1 MRLEQT
7 LVPRAEA
14 GAGRTQGRWYP
25 THGSQRAQ
33 PSRLLAPALPL
44 HGGEADETLNPPALP
59 LLDSGSHINVGDHL
73 PPLNRTPSD
82 SPQTASGRRSGAAA
96 ELGCP
101 YISSPLIHTKSFER
115 RAKAARSADVAS

>member
-14 GAGRTQGRWYP
+14 GAGRTQVRWYP
-25 THGSQRAQ
+25 THGYQRDQ

-59 LLDSGSHINVGDHL
+59 LLDSGSHINVTDH
-73 PPLNRTPSD
+73 PPRPTRVLSRSFRSARGPRSGG
-82 SPQTASGRRSGAAA
+82 TAQLGRRLWAS
-96 ELGCP
+96 
-101 YISSPLIHTKSFER
+101 
-115 RAKAARSADVAS
+115 AARIS

>member
-14 GAGRTQGRWYP
+14 GAGRTQVRWYP
-25 THGSQRAQ
+25 THGYQRDQ

-59 LLDSGSHINVGDHL
+59 LLDSGSHINARGQRPKRATGASVRYTAKLWGAAMMKRAG
-73 PPLNRTPSD
+73 PPL
-82 SPQTASGRRSGAAA
+82 
-96 ELGCP
+96 
-101 YISSPLIHTKSFER
+101 
-115 RAKAARSADVAS
+115 

>member
-14 GAGRTQGRWYP
+14 GAGRTQVRWYP

-59 LLDSGSHINVGDHL
+59 LLDSGSHINVAAH
-73 PPLNRTPSD
+73 PPPPHRVPSR
-82 SPQTASGRRSGAAA
+82 SAGTASGRRSGWSDS
-96 ELGCP
+96 L
-101 YISSPLIHTKSFER
+101 
-115 RAKAARSADVAS
+115 ASIALDGKQHCAFV

>member
-14 GAGRTQGRWYP
+14 GAGRTQVRWYP
-25 THGSQRAQ
+25 THGYQRDQ

-59 LLDSGSHINVGDHL
+59 LLDSGSHINAPGHRL
-73 PPLNRTPSD
+73 PPKRNLSGLFK
-82 SPQTASGRRSGAAA
+82 TASGRQYGGRVRTAVTR
-96 ELGCP
+96 P
-101 YISSPLIHTKSFER
+101 SSPQSRT
-115 RAKAARSADVAS
+115 

>member
-44 HGGEADETLNPPALP
+44 HGGEADETLDPPVLP
-59 LLDSGSHINVGDHL
+59 LLTAEVISTLAV
-73 PPLNRTPSD
+73 
-82 SPQTASGRRSGAAA
+82 TASCPNAPFHNYSKPQQGSDAVERVVRCRNLDQWAA
-96 ELGCP
+96 LRFCP
-101 YISSPLIHTKSFER
+101 S
-115 RAKAARSADVAS
+115 